1 MESKKNLGHFFD
13 FFSPK
18 QANGQ
23 LKKCKLAKKSGKS
36 GKKSE
41 ILKKVHQNHEK
52 NLKIKNSFEGSV
64 EHPMDWVRTK
74 YELQRSSDGLS
85 NPGRVKNPI
94 CLEKTSIY

>member
-1 MESKKNLGHFFD
+1 MESKKKLGHFFD

-52 NLKIKNSFEGSV
+52 NPKIKNSFEGSV

-74 YELQRSSDGLS
+74 YELQRSSHGLS
-85 NPGRVKNPI
+85 NPGCVKNPI